1 MSAEIEQMLR
11 EAGLMQYHSH
21 FLQAGLDDWES
32 LCKIT
37 DSELSALGV
46 SLGHRRKLQREIARR
61 LMWPDYKPL
70 PTPEELLLLLSHNR
84 EGRNS
89 ERKDY
94 FTLPASWWS
103 RETNHSNSY
112 NASPP
117 PAKALPRNSSSN
129 TSGGTEASK
138 PRS

>member
-11 EAGLMQYHSH
+11 EAGLMQYHSK
-21 FLQAGLDDWES
+21 FLQAGLDNWES

-37 DSELSALGV
+37 DSELSVLGV

-70 PTPEELLLLLSHNR
+70 PTPEELLLLLLHNK
-84 EGRNS
+84 EGRSS
-89 ERKDY
+89 EREDY

-103 RETNHSNSY
+103 RESHTSNHYSS
-112 NASPP
+112 SPSSS
-117 PAKALPRNSSSN
+117 KALPRNTSSN

-138 PRS
+138 PKS